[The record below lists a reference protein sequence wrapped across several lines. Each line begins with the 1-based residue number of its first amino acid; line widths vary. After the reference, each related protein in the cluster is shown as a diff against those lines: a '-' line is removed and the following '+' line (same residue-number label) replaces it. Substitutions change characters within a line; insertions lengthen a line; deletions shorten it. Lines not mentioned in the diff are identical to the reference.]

1 MSADAIAR
9 LVARL
14 DAGEAK
20 IRAAEAQGKDVTDWE
35 TLWLAILSEYERAV
49 DSQRQAAGRG
59 QR

>member
-20 IRAAEAQGKDVTDWE
+20 IAAAEREGKDVTALEDF
-35 TLWLAILSEYERAV
+35 WLGLLGQYERLV
-49 DSQRQAAGRG
+49 DAMRQAARG